1 MYEES
6 VILLSEVLETGRKK
20 PRVGADFLCSNEHSL
35 ARRRNCEDE
44 YFLMKNKCYKYL
56 IWEDDVG
63 HAASIGLLGMK
74 QNIYLREDL
83 PEELKQ
89 RFNHS
94 MKPFEAQNI
103 PYLFVH

>member
-1 MYEES
+1 M
-6 VILLSEVLETGRKK
+6 
-20 PRVGADFLCSNEHSL
+20 
-35 ARRRNCEDE
+35 
-44 YFLMKNKCYKYL
+44 
-56 IWEDDVG
+56 G